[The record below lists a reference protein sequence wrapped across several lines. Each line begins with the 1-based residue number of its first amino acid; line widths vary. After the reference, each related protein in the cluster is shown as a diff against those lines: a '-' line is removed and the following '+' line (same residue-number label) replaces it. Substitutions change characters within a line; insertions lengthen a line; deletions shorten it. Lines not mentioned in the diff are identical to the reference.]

1 MRTSRISASGIPV
14 ELPAWICRRTFPPL
28 TPVTFPSRVS
38 PVFMTTAS
46 WDEALTVAA
55 ATATRT
61 RKSLR
66 EALGLAFIKL
76 TN

>member
-1 MRTSRISASGIPV
+1 
-14 ELPAWICRRTFPPL
+14 
-28 TPVTFPSRVS
+28 
-38 PVFMTTAS
+38 MTTAS